1 MEAGKGLGR
10 TGAWRTSDRWLLCEG
25 EVDPKEALVLRWAAA
40 RRESDLPGGLLSPIP
55 LAHHPQLSHPRLFR
69 SAHLPSL
76 LLLLLLHPS
85 PQGFLSWLYSTSLSF
100 PW

>member
-1 MEAGKGLGR
+1 MEAGKGLER
-10 TGAWRTSDRWLLCEG
+10 TGAWRTSDKWLLREG
-25 EVDPKEALVLRWAAA
+25 EVDPKEALVRRWAAA
-40 RRESDLPGGLLSPIP
+40 RREPDLLGGLLSPVP

-85 PQGFLSWLYSTSLSF
+85 PHGFLSRLCSTSLSF